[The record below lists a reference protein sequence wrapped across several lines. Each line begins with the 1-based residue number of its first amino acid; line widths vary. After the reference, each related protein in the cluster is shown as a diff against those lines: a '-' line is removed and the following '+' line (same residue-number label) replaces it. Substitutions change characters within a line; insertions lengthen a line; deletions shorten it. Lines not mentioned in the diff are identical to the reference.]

1 MTQLVKVLVI
11 SINQLCFYL
20 PNLQKIN
27 KTRPKWLIVQTQFD
41 SVLSVFEQPKAK
53 VYLQQQPWLEKRTAL
68 KFYKL
73 LTRKKYILVNIPRM
87 II

>member
-1 MTQLVKVLVI
+1 MTQAVKVLVI

-20 PNLQKIN
+20 PNFQKIN
-27 KTRPKWLIVQTQFD
+27 KTRPKWSIVQTQFD

-53 VYLQQQPWLEKRTAL
+53 EKRTIV

-73 LTRKKYILVNIPRM
+73 LTRKKYILVNFPRM
-87 II
+87 IE